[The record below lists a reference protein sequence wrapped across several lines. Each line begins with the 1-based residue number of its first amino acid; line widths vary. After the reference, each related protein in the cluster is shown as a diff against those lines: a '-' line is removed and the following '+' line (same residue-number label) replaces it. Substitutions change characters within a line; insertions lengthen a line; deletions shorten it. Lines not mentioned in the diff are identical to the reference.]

1 MSKGYTCPLILNRP
15 MQITQLAICLL
26 GSGFCVWLAWTEWA
40 DGFRG
45 GLVMLIPA
53 VMMLV
58 DAVNLGLQLFA
69 QLHLVPEGIAITLGR
84 KTVGLYPAETIG
96 LLCGV
101 IHYSKSTQTPL
112 LAVCKDTAAGI
123 AARREAQLRRNPYYR
138 GNIPYRKRRADWQE
152 KFISEYMT
160 RRVIAYGFTLRRDI
174 LWLDWSAERLAVLQ
188 ELYPHTTWVDT
199 SDKKE
204 FNAQL

>member
-15 MQITQLAICLL
+15 MQITQLAIWLL
-26 GSGFCVWLAWTEWA
+26 GSGFYAWVAWTEWA
-40 DGFRG
+40 EGFRE

-58 DAVNLGLQLFA
+58 YTENLTLQLFA
-69 QLHLVPEGIAITLGR
+69 QLHFVPEGIAITLGR

-101 IHYSKSTQTPL
+101 IHYGKSTQTPL

-152 KFISEYMT
+152 KFISEYLT
-160 RRVIAYGFTLRRDI
+160 RRLRAYGFTLRRDI

-204 FNAQL
+204 FNVPL